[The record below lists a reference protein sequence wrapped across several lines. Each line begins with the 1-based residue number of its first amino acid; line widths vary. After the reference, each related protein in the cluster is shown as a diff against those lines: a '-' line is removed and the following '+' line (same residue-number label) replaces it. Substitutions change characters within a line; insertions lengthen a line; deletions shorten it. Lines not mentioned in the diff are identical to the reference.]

1 MPIYEFRC
9 SGCGKKVE
17 LVLPMEDR
25 GSPQACPECQ
35 GSMSR
40 LVELPQ
46 PPIMAMT
53 GRDQVLGNLNAKDDG
68 HGNYPHHKAAMW
80 KGLNQTQPVVGRG
93 FG

>member
-17 LVLPMEDR
+17 FVLPMEGR
-25 GSPQACPECQ
+25 GSPQTCPECQ
-35 GSMSR
+35 ASISR

-46 PPIMAMT
+46 PPIVPMT

-68 HGNYPHHKAAMW
+68 VGNKPRIKNAMW
-80 KGLNQTQPVVGRG
+80 KGLHQHEPVVGRG